1 MGDAGSKEPRSA
13 PRPLATRLFEVADG
27 LTGEVSS
34 LIQRVAIEAAGASI
48 DLGRAVLGVPDNPGL
63 AKEAGAYLRELREV
77 AGLTRD
83 ELSAAI
89 SLEDRA
95 LLEAVEEGTA
105 TLSFELVL
113 RLAAI
118 VARHDPVPFVM
129 RFART
134 YSPEVW
140 TRLEGLGPGR
150 WPLQVERERPPRR
163 ASSGCSPSRARPSSW
178 GCSTPKSRR
187 PATTTRRPTQDGSA
201 IRRKRSPKGSVS

>member
-150 WPLQVERERPPRR
+150 WPLQVERERRFVNIIR
-163 ASSGCSPSRARPSSW
+163 GSDAARGLSEE
-178 GCSTPKSRR
+178 GFERLL
-187 PATTTRRPTQDGSA
+187 AFTREAFELGLQYAEEQAPGDDD
-201 IRRKRSPKGSVS
+201 